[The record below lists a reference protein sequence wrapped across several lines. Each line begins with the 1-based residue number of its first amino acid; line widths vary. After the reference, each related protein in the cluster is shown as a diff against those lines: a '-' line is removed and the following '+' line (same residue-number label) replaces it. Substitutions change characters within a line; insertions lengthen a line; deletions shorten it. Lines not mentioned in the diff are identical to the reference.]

1 VIFLILL
8 VYGVFQTRMTRATEA
23 VNT

>member
-23 VNT
+23 VHT